1 MRVPA
6 RMPHDRD
13 VTDDGF
19 SVVIAG
25 GGVAAL
31 EAALTLRELG
41 EGRIAVELLAPEPTF
56 WYRPVA
62 VAEPFDLGR
71 VRHFDLGELAR
82 DVGAGLVLG
91 SLAAVDV
98 DRREAR
104 TQTGGVLRFDAL
116 LIACGAVP
124 VPAVPGALTFR
135 GPADS
140 DRMRGVLDEVERGDV
155 TRLAFVVPW
164 GATWSLPAYELA
176 LMTAAF
182 LQASGKHGVG
192 VALVSPELEPLQLF
206 GATASSAVRT
216 LLDETGVEFIG
227 GSYAVEHARGALVRL
242 SDDPLP
248 FDRVVALPRLRG
260 QRIDGISQT
269 LEGFVEVDEHC
280 GVFGTDVVFAAGDVT
295 SFPIKQ
301 GGIAAQQAVAA
312 AEAIAV
318 LAGASLVPHPF
329 RPVLRGLLLTGA
341 EPQYLRRDL
350 SGGEEPDW
358 ASSSPIWW
366 PPTKIVGRR
375 LAPFLASLT
384 GEAPVADV
392 APPSGGLSVEVALDV
407 DGLEQLV
414 LVGPDTRPADKP
426 GEAET
431 VAAVMSGSP
440 LLVQCGTSLDEAV
453 RAMRRHDGG
462 SVLVVDRER
471 LVGILTARD
480 VLRAVA
486 GDVAPSDAA
495 VEQWMTASP
504 VTASPSTSLDVA
516 EALMTE
522 CAIHHLP
529 VVEGGRPVGMVGLRD
544 VTRSRRRPERLAIG
558 LGF

>member
-1 MRVPA
+1 
-6 RMPHDRD
+6 

-41 EGRIAVELLAPEPTF
+41 EDLVRVELLAPEPSF

-62 VAEPFDLGR
+62 VAEPFGLGT
-71 VRHFDLGELAR
+71 VRHFDLGELAEK
-82 DVGAGLVLG
+82 VGAGLSLG
-91 SLAAVDV
+91 ALAAVDV

-104 TQTGGVLRFDAL
+104 AQTGAVLRYDAL

-124 VPAVPGALTFR
+124 YPAIRGALTFR

-140 DRMRGVLDEVERGDV
+140 DRMRALLAELDRGEV
-155 TRLAFVVPW
+155 TSLAFAVPW

-176 LMTAAF
+176 LMTAAY
-182 LQASGKHGVG
+182 LQASGKHGVEVG
-192 VALVSPELEPLQLF
+192 VVSPELEPLQLF
-206 GATASSAVRT
+206 GNGASDAVRA
-216 LLDETGVEFIG
+216 LLDDAGVGFVG
-227 GSYAVEHARGALVRL
+227 GAYSVEHVKGNLVFLSGEAL
-242 SDDPLP
+242 PAQ
-248 FDRVVALPRLRG
+248 RVVALPRLRG
-260 QRIDGISQT
+260 QRIDGIPQT
-269 LEGFVEVDEHC
+269 LEGFLDTDEHC
-280 GVFGTDVVFAAGDVT
+280 CVQGADAVFAAGDVT

-312 AEAIAV
+312 AEALAV
-318 LAGASLVPHPF
+318 MAGASLVPHPF

-341 EPQYLRRDL
+341 EPRYLRRDI

-375 LAPFLASLT
+375 LSPFLAALT
-384 GEAPVADV
+384 GEVPVSDV
-392 APPSGGLSVEVALDV
+392 PPPAGGLLVDVPLDAR
-407 DGLEQLV
+407 GLERLPA
-414 LVGPDTRPADKP
+414 LGPDVPPASSKAEARSVRAVIRRRPP
-426 GEAET
+426 LVTCET
-431 VAAVMSGSP
+431 TVD
-440 LLVQCGTSLDEAV
+440 TAV
-453 RAMRRHDGG
+453 RAMREHDGG
-462 SVLVVDRER
+462 SVLVVDGER

-486 GDVAPSDAA
+486 GDVSPSDAA
-495 VEQWMTASP
+495 VGQWMTASP
-504 VTASPSTSLDVA
+504 VTVSPTTTLDVA
-516 EALMTE
+516 ETLMTE
-522 CAIHHLP
+522 YGIHHLP
-529 VVEGGRPVGMVGLRD
+529 VVDDGRPVGMVGLRD
-544 VTRSRRRPERLAIG
+544 VTRSRRSPERLAVG

>member
-1 MRVPA
+1 VEA
-6 RMPHDRD
+6 DS
-13 VTDDGF
+13 F

-41 EGRIAVELLAPEPTF
+41 EGRIRVELLAPEPSF

-62 VAEPFDLGR
+62 VAEPFDLGE
-71 VRHFDLGELAR
+71 VRHFDLGQLAEGI
-82 DVGAGLVLG
+82 GAFVTLG
-91 SLAAVDV
+91 SLTGVDV

-104 TQTGGVLRFDAL
+104 TASDAVLRYDAL
-116 LIACGAVP
+116 LLACGAVP
-124 VPAVPGALTFR
+124 EPAVVGALTFR

-140 DRMRGVLDEVERGDV
+140 PRMRELLGEIERGEV
-155 TRLAFVVPW
+155 AKVAFAVPW
-164 GATWSLPAYELA
+164 GATWALPAYELA
-176 LMTAAF
+176 LMTAAH
-182 LQASGKHGVG
+182 LSAVGIYGVELG
-192 VALVSPELEPLQLF
+192 IVTPEAEPLQLF
-206 GATASSAVRT
+206 GHSASEAVRG
-216 LLDETGVEFIG
+216 LLDEAAVEFVG
-227 GSYAVEHARGALVRL
+227 GVSPVALADGKLLSLSGGAVPA
-242 SDDPLP
+242 
-248 FDRVVALPRLRG
+248 DRVVALPRLRG
-260 QRIDGISQT
+260 QKIDGIPQT
-269 LEGFVEVDEHC
+269 VEGFVSVDEHC
-280 GVFGTDVVFAAGDVT
+280 GVRGAEAVFAAGDIT

-329 RPVLRGLLLTGA
+329 RPVLRGLLLTGN

-350 SGGEEPDW
+350 SGHEPDW
-358 ASSSPIWW
+358 ASASPIWW

-384 GEAPVADV
+384 GEVPVADL
-392 APPSGGLSVEVALDV
+392 APPPGGLSVDLPLDAGRLERFATTAPDV
-407 DGLEQLV
+407 LLGPSSDGA
-414 LVGPDTRPADKP
+414 GPR
-426 GEAET
+426 T
-431 VAAVMSGSP
+431 VAAVMRRDP
-440 LLVQCGTSLDEAV
+440 LLVTGATALDDVV
-453 RAMRRHDGG
+453 RTMRRHDDG
-462 SVLVVDRER
+462 SVLVVGDDER

-486 GDVAPSDAA
+486 SDVNPSRAP
-495 VEQWMTASP
+495 VGQWMTAQP
-504 VTASPSTSLDVA
+504 VAVEPTTTLDAA

-522 CAIHHLP
+522 YGVHHLP

-544 VTRSRRRPERLAIG
+544 VTRLQRHPERLSVG